1 MATDTATTVST
12 DRGGA
17 RWLYAALFGLLAGL
31 PRTARGDLAGL
42 LESAGLLAEGGA
54 LAALFD
60 PGIAIHP
67 VGHLVYSALFGV
79 LFALVVDFEELRDL
93 IATPATGAAA
103 GLAYG
108 LGLWVAGVAVG
119 WPLAVAA
126 VGAAGPAFP
135 HLHLGTFVGHALYG
149 LVLGAGYA
157 AVRAD

>member
-31 PRTARGDLAGL
+31 PRTFRGELAGL
-42 LESAGLLAEGGA
+42 LESAGVPAESGA

-60 PGIAIHP
+60 PGIAVHP

-93 IATPATGAAA
+93 VATPGDGAAA

-108 LGLWVAGVAVG
+108 VGLWLVGVAVG
-119 WPLAVAA
+119 WPLAVGA
-126 VGAAGPAFP
+126 VGIAGPSVP

-149 LVLGAGYA
+149 LLLGAGYA
-157 AVRAD
+157 AVRGD